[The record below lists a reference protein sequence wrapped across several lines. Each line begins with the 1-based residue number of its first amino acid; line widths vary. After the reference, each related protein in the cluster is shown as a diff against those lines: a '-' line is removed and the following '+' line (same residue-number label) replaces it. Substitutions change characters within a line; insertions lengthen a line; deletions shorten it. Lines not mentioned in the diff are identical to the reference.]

1 MMNGW
6 FLAAGIVSLAG
17 MLLHVLVGGRLF
29 VRPLLAYDIP
39 PEHNWLAYFVWHV
52 GTVAPGLLSAG
63 FLAAA
68 FLPHRSDYAV
78 IAATFAGL
86 LALTALW
93 TSVRSRRSPMAIPA
107 FPVFSA
113 VCLLGLGG
121 LVF

>member
-6 FLAAGIVSLAG
+6 FLAAGLLSLAG
-17 MLLHVLVGGRLF
+17 MLLHVFVGGRLF

-39 PEHNWLAYFVWHV
+39 PEHKWLAYFVWHV
-52 GTVAPGLLSAG
+52 GTLAPGFLTAG

-68 FLPHRSDYAV
+68 LLPERSDYAA
-78 IAATFAGL
+78 IAAVFAGL

-93 TSVRSRRSPMAIPA
+93 TSFRARRSPIAIPA

-113 VCLLGLGG
+113 VCLLGLAG
-121 LVF
+121 FAF